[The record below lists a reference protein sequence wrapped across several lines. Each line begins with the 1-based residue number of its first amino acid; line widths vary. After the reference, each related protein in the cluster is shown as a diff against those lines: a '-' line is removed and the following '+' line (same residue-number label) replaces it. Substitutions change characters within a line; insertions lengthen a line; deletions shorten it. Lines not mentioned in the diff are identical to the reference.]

1 MGLGFYHG
9 STTISPHRQSSKSH
23 GDLTATRFKTKELT
37 QDVQNA
43 VEEGLTIHY
52 RVTDTMD
59 FLNRLLPV
67 EKTKLNAILEHMEA
81 EELYDSK
88 SRRWKGFSDP
98 TRQESGLK
106 ETKPKGKK
114 GQKGP
119 KEEKKPKENALYGAF
134 FRIAEAIRVFIEE
147 KGLGSTSEM
156 GASKWV
162 DYHSQSPKT
171 PDSNVAQ
178 LRPDVLFAL
187 RAVAEQTVLKDLQ
200 VRTTF

>member
-1 MGLGFYHG
+1 
-9 STTISPHRQSSKSH
+9 
-23 GDLTATRFKTKELT
+23 
-37 QDVQNA
+37 
-43 VEEGLTIHY
+43 
-52 RVTDTMD
+52 MD

-67 EKTKLNAILEHMEA
+67 EKTKLDAILKHMKDEK
-81 EELYDSK
+81 LYDSK

-98 TRQESGLK
+98 TRESGSK
-106 ETKPKGKK
+106 KKGRK

-119 KEEKKPKENALYGAF
+119 KEEKKPKEKALYGAF
-134 FRIAEAIRVFIEE
+134 CRIAEAIRVFIEE

-171 PDSNVAQ
+171 PSRNAAQ

-187 RAVAEQTVLKDLQ
+187 RAVAEQTVLKDFQ

>member
-23 GDLTATRFKTKELT
+23 GDLTATRLKTKEQAQEV
-37 QDVQNA
+37 QDA
-43 VEEGLTIHY
+43 VEEDLTIHY

-67 EKTKLNAILEHMEA
+67 EKTKLDAILEHMKA

-98 TRQESGLK
+98 TRQESGSK
-106 ETKPKGKK
+106 EKKKPKGKK
-114 GQKGP
+114 G
-119 KEEKKPKENALYGAF
+119 PKENALYGAF
-134 FRIAEAIRVFIEE
+134 CRIAEAIRVFIEE
-147 KGLGSTSEM
+147 KGLGSSSEM
-156 GASKWV
+156 GPSKWV

-171 PDSNVAQ
+171 PDSNAAQ

-187 RAVAEQTVLKDLQ
+187 RAVAEQTVLKDFQ